1 MVEPSIDNREVFG
14 SSPRGG
20 TSPKLVKTRIK
31 AQATS
36 LSSSM
41 AGLLIVNQEVP
52 GSNPGGGAKGR
63 LPSTVMGWLA
73 EPRRPKGHA
82 GSNPA
87 SSVVS

>member
-1 MVEPSIDNREVFG
+1 MPLIDG
-14 SSPRGG
+14 SSVLSIGHFC
-20 TSPKLVKTRIK
+20 
-31 AQATS
+31 